1 MAGIGFEL
9 KKLFGHRGALATLRA
24 YGYAGI
30 VCTGPMLMSIGLLVG
45 LRVLSTLT
53 GADHHTQDLLV
64 SMVTYCLLGSLVLT
78 SSLSMVTTRFTADML
93 YEERTNEV
101 LPSFYGSLVLQLGV
115 GAIGFI
121 IFLLFSGVSVWYQ
134 ALCLV
139 LFCEFIIVWT
149 QINYLT
155 AIKDY
160 RSILIYFAS
169 GVVTAMLVGAV
180 GLFLLKLDT
189 ISVLMCAV
197 ILGYGVMMSG
207 FFVLLH
213 RYFPRCKSSSFSF
226 LGWIDKYPALL
237 FVGIFLGAGLFG
249 HLVITW
255 TGPLGVQVEGL
266 FYGAPQYDIPAIMA
280 FLSLLVTTI
289 NFTVSVEVNFYPW
302 YKQFISLFNAG
313 GALSD
318 IEMAETEMLQ
328 VLRREMVYLAYRQF
342 VVTVLFIVV
351 GTTILVSSGLGM
363 TEAMLGTYRVLCVG
377 YGLYAVANSIML
389 IQLYFSDNTGAFW
402 SALVFAIA
410 SIGGTIGF
418 LFADTVY
425 YGFGFL
431 IGGALMYLVAW
442 LRLWRYTKKL
452 QHHTLSSQPVLL
464 QAANGPFT
472 RLGNFLNRHSESV
485 NDQRQ
490 WKLIARFRQQR
501 RAVGARTN
509 RRGTGLTK

>member
-30 VCTGPMLMSIGLLVG
+30 VCTGPMLMSIALLLG
-45 LRVLSTLT
+45 LRILSTIT
-53 GADHHTQDLLV
+53 GATQHTQDLLV
-64 SMVTYCLLGSLVLT
+64 SMVTYCLLGSLMLT

-93 YEERTNEV
+93 YEEKTNEV
-101 LPSFYGSLVLQLGV
+101 LPSFYGSLIVQLGI
-115 GAIGFI
+115 GAIGFF
-121 IFLLFSGVSVWYQ
+121 IFLCFSGISFWYQ
-134 ALCLV
+134 ALCMF
-139 LFCEFIIVWT
+139 LFCELIIVWT

-160 RSILIYFAS
+160 RSILIYFAC

-180 GLFLLKLDT
+180 GLFWLKLDT
-189 ISVLMCAV
+189 ISVLMVAV

-213 RYFPRCKSSSFSF
+213 RYFPRCKASSFTF
-226 LGWIDKYPALL
+226 LSWIDKYPALL
-237 FVGIFLGAGLFG
+237 FVGLFLGLGLFG

-255 TGPLGVQVEGL
+255 TGPLGVRVEGL
-266 FYGAPQYDIPAIMA
+266 FYGAPQYDIPAIFA

-313 GALSD
+313 GALGD

-351 GTTILVSSGLGM
+351 GSPILMNSSLGL

-377 YGLYAVANSIML
+377 YGLYAIANSILL
-389 IQLYFSDNTGAFW
+389 IQLYFADNNGALW
-402 SALVFAIA
+402 TSLVFAAAVIT
-410 SIGGTIGF
+410 GTVAF
-418 LFADTVY
+418 LYADTVY

-431 IGGALMYLVAW
+431 IGSAVMYVVAW

-464 QAANGPFT
+464 QAGIGPFT
-472 RLGNFLNRHSESV
+472 RLSNFLNRHTESF
-485 NDQRQ
+485 DEQRQ
-490 WKLIARFRQQR
+490 WKFITRFRQRR
-501 RAVGARTN
+501 RAAGGRTQ
-509 RRGTGLTK
+509 RRGTGISR